1 MISEHKLRYELAM
14 EPVQQLSIQS
24 LKQKRFYFMYIISVR
39 EVQVKSNLCSTQR
52 EIHIPVMV
60 ASFIRS

>member
-39 EVQVKSNLCSTQR
+39 EVQVKSNLCSIQR